1 MRKVIGSSPISS
13 TIQIPLTAVSGTFF
27 VYLCKSAGRQ
37 TFSVRRPAFFCLCRA
52 EVAHQ
57 DDGDLRARGVLL
69 RRKVVHPAL
78 ARSGDQSRRVGPRQ
92 GVIGPAADG
101 SAVREAAEEFSV
113 TPKHVMYLG
122 KIGAVKG
129 CLPSSIFLC
138 TEFDGIPECDHEEM
152 EKAGWMSLQELHQED
167 LFPAFEESIK
177 MLINLIAG
185 G

>member
-13 TIQIPLTAVSGTFF
+13 TIQIPLAAVSGVLF
-27 VYLCKSAGRQ
+27 VFLCKSAGRQ

-101 SAVREAAEEFSV
+101 SAVREAAEGRAPAGRNAAQACIAIQDRGDLL
-113 TPKHVMYLG
+113 TRD
-122 KIGAVKG
+122 IAVRLK
-129 CLPSSIFLC
+129 
-138 TEFDGIPECDHEEM
+138 
-152 EKAGWMSLQELHQED
+152 
-167 LFPAFEESIK
+167 FPAPIIIK
-177 MLINLIAG
+177 LCVLSSPNILPISV
-185 G
+185 